1 MTPARNDDL
10 REKAANAYAATGTV
24 RGTAKLIDRSVGW
37 THALLVEIGVRGNED
52 SRSSAQQRRRKR
64 EREAAAEEADEAE
77 AIANAEAEAKRR
89 RRRERKGFA

>member
-1 MTPARNDDL
+1 VTPARNDEL

-64 EREAAAEEADEAE
+64 EREAAYEEAAYEEADR
-77 AIANAEAEAKRR
+77 IAEAEGSEA
-89 RRRERKGFA
+89 

>member
-1 MTPARNDDL
+1 VTPARNDEL

-64 EREAAAEEADEAE
+64 EREVAYEEADR
-77 AIANAEAEAKRR
+77 IAEAEGSEA
-89 RRRERKGFA
+89 

>member
-1 MTPARNDDL
+1 MTPARDEAL

-24 RGTAKLIDRSVGW
+24 RGTARLIGRSVGW

-64 EREAAAEEADEAE
+64 EREAAYEEADR
-77 AIANAEAEAKRR
+77 IAEAEGSEA
-89 RRRERKGFA
+89 